1 MLPKISISGY
11 FTQASAESYFLSTD
25 LYLSEIINTPEIQF
39 HNGLGSLELLKLYQK
54 SLGRILILI
63 FSSVDESDEFPSYF
77 LWQNN
82 LKSWFHEIMV
92 NNKKSPSLKSV
103 SWPIASIGSTKTGY
117 TESHWRMLGAVP
129 LGHRYVVS

>member
-77 LWQNN
+77 L
-82 LKSWFHEIMV
+82 
-92 NNKKSPSLKSV
+92 
-103 SWPIASIGSTKTGY
+103 
-117 TESHWRMLGAVP
+117 
-129 LGHRYVVS
+129 